1 MSRFATILVSTA
13 ISACVPLAGCGS
25 NSTPP
30 PPISVQMSSAALV
43 LDVNQSSSV
52 TATASNAPTNQ
63 GFDWSLSCGVGSCGT
78 ITAHTASGAP
88 ATFTAPAKPPSIV
101 VTITAKLTG
110 LANSGATTVTV
121 STPPTVTMSGSIAAA
136 TLSTP
141 YSLQLAA
148 NGGAGALTWALGGGT
163 SLPDTLTLSSTGI
176 ITGTPTG
183 TSGSFNFK
191 VHVTDSGSPQLT
203 SPDVQLSITV
213 ALPAIS
219 VAVYQGS
226 SYLVLNATTQFTA
239 KISNDPQN
247 GNVDWTLA
255 LNGGPCTPSECGT
268 ILPASTPSGV
278 STTYTAPATQPPGP
292 ITVTATTV
300 DGNPP
305 AAQSGTMNIG
315 SREFVPTGSMS
326 TARGFHTAT
335 LLGDGTVLVTGGD
348 TNNGPASIA
357 TAELFDPMTGS
368 FAPTGSMAGIRAS
381 HTATLL
387 KNGTVLIAG
396 GRGDGGS
403 AVVTAELYNPG
414 TKIFALAGN
423 MAVPRAGHTAT
434 LLNDGTVLI
443 TGGDT
448 GNAGTASTAT
458 AELFDPS
465 SGQFTTLGPMSTP
478 REWHAATLMQN
489 GKILITGGEDNSGLI
504 LATAELFDPGTKTFT
519 TVSNMH
525 ATREDHTA
533 TLLTDGRV
541 LIAGGD
547 TSSESLKSTEL
558 FDPSN
563 SSFTSSG
570 DMTSVRAGHKA
581 TLLTDGTVLM
591 TGGFALTALP
601 HFVGRTYGLS
611 LNSVELFDP
620 TKGSFSS
627 AGNMSTEGSGHTAT
641 LLTSGKVL
649 ATGGIAEHLNGGTPT
664 STFLSGAELF

>member
-1 MSRFATILVSTA
+1 MSRFYA
-13 ISACVPLAGCGS
+13 IAFSAFVFACVISLASCGS

-30 PPISVQMSSAALV
+30 PPVSVQMSSATLA
-43 LDVNQSSSV
+43 LDVSQSSSV

-110 LANSGATTVTV
+110 LANSGATMVTV
-121 STPPTVTMSGSIAAA
+121 STPPTVAMSGSIAAA

-163 SLPDTLTLSSTGI
+163 SLPDTLTLSSTGM

-213 ALPAIS
+213 AMPAIS

-239 KISNDPQN
+239 SVSNDPQN

-278 STTYTAPATQPPGP
+278 SATYTAPATLPPGP

-305 AAQSGTMNIG
+305 ATQSGTMNIG
-315 SREFVPTGSMS
+315 TRQFVPTGSMS

-348 TNNGPASIA
+348 TNNAPASIA
-357 TAELFDPMTGS
+357 TAELFDPTTGS
-368 FAPTGSMAGIRAS
+368 FASTGNMARIRAS

-403 AVVTAELYNPG
+403 AVATAELYNPG
-414 TKIFALAGN
+414 TKIFAPAGN

-434 LLNDGTVLI
+434 LLTDGTVLI

-448 GNAGTASTAT
+448 GNPGTASTAT

-465 SGQFTTLGPMSTP
+465 SGHFTTVGPMSTP
-478 REWHAATLMQN
+478 RELHTATLLQN
-489 GKILITGGEDNSGLI
+489 GRILIAGGEDAGVSI
-504 LATAELFDPGTKTFT
+504 LATAELFDPGTRTFT

-525 ATREDHTA
+525 ATRENHTA

-541 LIAGGD
+541 LIAGGA
-547 TSSESLKSTEL
+547 TRFKSLNSTEL
-558 FDPSN
+558 FNPATN
-563 SSFTSSG
+563 SFTPSG
-570 DMTSVRAGHKA
+570 DMGSVRAGHMA
-581 TLLTDGTVLM
+581 ILLTDGTVLV
-591 TGGFALTALP
+591 TGGFELTAMP
-601 HFVGRTYGLS
+601 GFAGSTYGLS

-620 TKGSFSS
+620 TKGTFAP
-627 AGNMSTEGSGHTAT
+627 AGNMSAFRNGHTAT
-641 LLTSGKVL
+641 VLASGKVL
-649 ATGGIAEHLNGGTPT
+649 VTGGLDEHLNGGTPT
-664 STFLSGAELF
+664 FLSGAELF